1 MENLAYSRKSQ
12 PAEWYHVEDCF
23 DENILSR
30 VIQHFPDSKDIPITG
45 KREGANNFRK
55 FASRLHTPVLADMF
69 KEFDGTSAREKF
81 TDITGVD
88 CTHGALRVE
97 LCQDSP
103 GFYLEPHI
111 DIPEKLIKALSIE
124 NIALILKHIN
134 RVKDTAENKLSKII
148 KIEGKEYGFHPELDD
163 LLLGEYIDLDNFI
176 GDWDNMEKAMNVL
189 YRPIIVRLKD
199 K

>member
-55 FASRLHTPVLADMF
+55 FASRMHTPVLADMF

-111 DIPEKLIKALSIE
+111 DIPEKLITLQIYLEDQNPEWGTSLYNSNKEIVYTVPFRRNEGWLSHNKSPLVHGVEKKVVDGIRRSV
-124 NIALILKHIN
+124 IIN
-134 RVKDTAENKLSKII
+134 YINGNWRDTSQ
-148 KIEGKEYGFHPELDD
+148 
-163 LLLGEYIDLDNFI
+163 
-176 GDWDNMEKAMNVL
+176 L
-189 YRPIIVRLKD
+189 Y
-199 K
+199 